1 MILLNKI
8 ADIAAQRVNKYGAQ
22 YYTFALFIIVNF
34 PLAYLF
40 EVKSEK
46 LATAL
51 WPRLIST
58 LLSIILLLKDKWP
71 RSLKRFIPLFWYI
84 TIIFSLPLLGTF
96 LIFKNNFSLEW
107 VINFNIGVVL
117 IMMLLDVTSF
127 IVVEFIGILL
137 GIFLFYISGDF
148 IHFVLNTEYLD
159 ILLYMFSYIL
169 ILGSIFTRNKE
180 MYGTLLQKAK
190 NDLNYDLEQKVNK
203 RTLELKKALTAKE
216 EFLNNM
222 SHEIRTPMH
231 GFTLISDELVL
242 QWSNLT
248 EDKKIRL
255 ATQVARDAKRLS
267 SLLNNLLELSTFPEN
282 KVNIKPQKIDLK
294 ETITAIMND
303 CRDLYLPEKS
313 LTIEFETNI
322 KSETIEA
329 DRKRL
334 NKVIRELMIN
344 AIKFSPNNGI
354 IIISLDII
362 KNKTKRSEIYFKIS
376 DSGVGIP
383 EAELNNIFEAFTES
397 TRTKTKAGGT
407 GLGLSICK
415 KIIEAHQGKIW
426 ATNNKDG
433 GSTFHFTIPANH
445 KIKSS

>member
-1 MILLNKI
+1 MAK
-8 ADIAAQRVNKYGAQ
+8 K
-22 YYTFALFIIVNF
+22 F
-34 PLAYLF
+34 
-40 EVKSEK
+40 
-46 LATAL
+46 
-51 WPRLIST
+51 
-58 LLSIILLLKDKWP
+58 
-71 RSLKRFIPLFWYI
+71 
-84 TIIFSLPLLGTF
+84 
-96 LIFKNNFSLEW
+96 EW

-190 NDLNYDLEQKVNK
+190 NDLNYDLERKVNK

-322 KSETIEA
+322 SDYSDNI
-329 DRKRL
+329 L
-334 NKVIRELMIN
+334 NLSN